1 MHGWLLPQQH
11 GSFLTEIGQRRSHL
25 WFLYQSSP
33 DACDRCHLDFAGP
46 HGRFLSVAELAAA
59 AAEKLATK
67 VPENIATRSSPIVV
81 AEAQPPQKQP
91 SKEAPAMA
99 SSTVTPKAESQPKQY
114 HNEAAPSNAFKLPA
128 YRTST
133 DDMLAGGTL
142 MVAP

>member
-1 MHGWLLPQQH
+1 MAPSLQKSANVSLTFGFYISLPQMPAIDVTWI
-11 GSFLTEIGQRRSHL
+11 SL
-25 WFLYQSSP
+25 
-33 DACDRCHLDFAGP
+33 FAGP